1 MKQYALHY
9 IYAALFLVVATAATP
24 SACMARGIRII
35 PRSIQVLRDSLHLHL
50 LMDLNQV
57 SVGSSLAIT
66 FTPVLSHKKQQL
78 DLSAVVIS
86 GTRRERNGFLYPPAQ
101 QPPDRFPDG
110 RLPHIRPFRILDAA
124 CLTPA
129 PAGKQGLLRTLPA
142 RHRHT
147 EKRPRIGNPVRW
159 RICGTNRSCR
169 TDNREG
175 DNQAGTT
182 GHPPED
188 NYRYNCC
195 ERYAYD
201 TCQGCCSGTGFR

>member
-78 DLSAVVIS
+78 DLSAVAVHAANEP
-86 GTRRERNGFLYPPAQ
+86 TAANGSWNTIRTKRLFIPACTTTAGQIPGRSITAYPSLSHP
-101 QPPDRFPDG
+101 G
-110 RLPHIRPFRILDAA
+110 CSMPH
-124 CLTPA
+124 
-129 PAGKQGLLRTLPA
+129 
-142 RHRHT
+142 
-147 EKRPRIGNPVRW
+147 
-159 RICGTNRSCR
+159 S
-169 TDNREG
+169 
-175 DNQAGTT
+175 
-182 GHPPED
+182 
-188 NYRYNCC
+188 
-195 ERYAYD
+195 
-201 TCQGCCSGTGFR
+201 CSGRKARTAANTTCSAPTH